1 MSQTQ
6 TPVAEAVVV
15 RLGASRFAAELAAV
29 SEVGRVPA
37 VTRVP
42 GAPAW
47 LAGIANW
54 RGRLL
59 PVLDLR
65 DLLGAESAGI
75 GTDAR
80 LLVLT
85 HDGVTAG
92 FVADVVEGT
101 GELGEVEEWPAALSD
116 RGSELIAGQV
126 PHPDG
131 PVAVLDVAAIL
142 RLREQLPRARH

>member
-1 MSQTQ
+1 MTETQ

-15 RLGASRFAAELAAV
+15 RLGGSRFAAELDAV
-29 SEVGRVPA
+29 SEVGRVPS

-42 GAPAW
+42 GAPSW

-65 DLLGAESAGI
+65 TLLGADTGGVGAA
-75 GTDAR
+75 AR

-85 HDGVTAG
+85 QDGVTAG
-92 FVADVVEGT
+92 FVADAVEGT
-101 GELGEVEEWPAALSD
+101 GLLGDVEEWPAALAD
-116 RGSELIAGQV
+116 GGSGLVGGQV

-131 PVAVLDVAAIL
+131 PIAVLDVAAIL
-142 RLREQLPRARH
+142 RLRDQLPRARY